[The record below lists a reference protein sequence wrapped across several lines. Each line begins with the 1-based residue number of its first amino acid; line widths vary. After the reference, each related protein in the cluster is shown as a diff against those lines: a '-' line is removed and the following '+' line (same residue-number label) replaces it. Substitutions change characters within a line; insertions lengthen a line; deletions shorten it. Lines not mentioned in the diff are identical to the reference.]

1 MSRTPWDPPLVAAH
15 DPLADLVTGLVSAA
29 RSLRATLDAA
39 APPVTD
45 APSPDAPSPD
55 TLALLGALS
64 LCASIERTF
73 GVLPASAPAPAPPA
87 GPVSGGSLLR

>member
-29 RSLRATLDAA
+29 RALRVTLDAA
-39 APPVTD
+39 APPVND
-45 APSPDAPSPD
+45 APSADPPSPD

-73 GVLPASAPAPAPPA
+73 GALPASAPAPAPAPPA
-87 GPVSGGSLLR
+87 TQP